1 MKNAHL
7 SDRHKEIE
15 SFIQQVNA
23 KTSSRTNE
31 SCVNIGGRESVLAT
45 NHGSHLR
52 NWVGRYSGSGQH
64 HASPGMSRN
73 GIVLLIGHLTVVCFS
88 ATFLGIRSNQ
98 VLGRSIVK

>member
-45 NHGSHLR
+45 NIMALIYAPDLDDIMHLVISWR
-52 NWVGRYSGSGQH
+52 QSKQSCVTNWSFDRRMFLSDISGYPQY
-64 HASPGMSRN
+64 
-73 GIVLLIGHLTVVCFS
+73 
-88 ATFLGIRSNQ
+88 
-98 VLGRSIVK
+98 